1 MQQISLYQAPPE
13 SSLLKDYYPFPQLAL
28 ALLVLMLVLYALALA
43 DHNKLSSQLALLVQ
57 QDQLGQ
63 LQLEKLR
70 AEASLIKLDPKLQ
83 LRLTELQAQQL
94 AKKAMLRSLDLL
106 EMGNLVGFSA
116 YLEGLA
122 RRPVPGLWLTR
133 INLERGGEHIGLQG
147 VSTKPE
153 HIPRLLQN
161 LAIEPVYQGS
171 KFDVLELNSNNQ
183 PDGLLFFDV
192 RAEQVVR

>member
-1 MQQISLYQAPPE
+1 MQRINLYQAPPE
-13 SSLLKDYYPFPQLAL
+13 SNLLKDYYPFPQLAL
-28 ALLVLMLVLYALALA
+28 VMLVVLVVLYALALA
-43 DHNKLSSQLALLVQ
+43 DHNKVSSQLAVLAQ
-57 QDQLGQ
+57 QDQIGQ
-63 LQLEKLR
+63 LQLEKLKV
-70 AEASLIKLDPKLQ
+70 EVSLIKLDPKLQ

-94 AKKAMLRSLDLL
+94 AKKAMIRNLNLL
-106 EMGNLVGFSA
+106 EAGNLIGFST

-122 RRPVPGLWLTR
+122 RQPVPGLWLTR

-147 VSTKPE
+147 LSGNPE
-153 HIPRLLQN
+153 HVPRLLQN

-183 PDGLLFFDV
+183 ADGLLFFDV